1 VSDVAGIGISTGSP
15 VVIYLHEPK
24 EKMWGLLVSV
34 APSGLC
40 LRGMDI
46 RVFDDWMRQ
55 ESRDD
60 ERMIGAATI
69 FFPMHRVER
78 VELDE
83 TVGPLTSYEDRFV
96 DYVGRPVAESLG
108 WVVPGGKRGRRR
120 PPGSK

>member
-1 VSDVAGIGISTGSP
+1 LDGIGIDAGSP
-15 VVIYLHEPK
+15 VVIYLQEPK

-40 LRGMDI
+40 LRGIDI

-55 ESRDD
+55 EGRRS
-60 ERMIGAATI
+60 EPMIGATTL
-69 FFPMHRVER
+69 FFPMHRVEK

-96 DYVGRPVAESLG
+96 QYVGRPIAESLG
-108 WVVPGGKRGRRR
+108 WTPPVARRGRRR
-120 PPGSK
+120 RSSGSK